1 MRIAFML
8 ALTLGLLGTTSC
20 SNSSRPVT
28 SADSTADTDLKQAI
42 QSKLASDPALKQIDI
57 RADSSRNEIT
67 LSGSVQ
73 SEEARSEAAAMAK
86 YVRPNLIVVD
96 KIGVQPPEVARSD
109 DTGDMARQARE
120 KAKRLGDQIG
130 QSLDDAWIYSKI
142 ETRLAS
148 DPDTPALKIHVDV
161 DQKVVTLRGEVDSTI
176 AKQEAERLA
185 RDTEG
190 VKEVR
195 NLLKLKS

>member
-20 SNSSRPVT
+20 SNLSMPVT

-42 QSKLASDPALKQIDI
+42 QSKLASDPALRQIDV
-57 RADSSRNEIT
+57 RAHASRNEIT

-96 KIGVQPPEVARSD
+96 KIEVQPPEVARSD

-148 DPDTPALKIHVDV
+148 DPDTPARKIHVDV
-161 DQKVVTLRGEVDSTI
+161 AQNVVTLRGEVDSTI